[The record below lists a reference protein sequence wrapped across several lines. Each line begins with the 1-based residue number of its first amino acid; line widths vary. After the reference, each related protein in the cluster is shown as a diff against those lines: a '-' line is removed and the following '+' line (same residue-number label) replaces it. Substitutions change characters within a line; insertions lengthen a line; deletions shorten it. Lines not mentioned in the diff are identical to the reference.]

1 MDRPRNL
8 LVPFRRDRQ
17 RDFASGTDENL
28 LRAKVLHIVLSDGE
42 MPWRPELGSGL
53 GALRHHRNDA
63 VLEELVRIRVRDGL
77 RRWAPGVEVTELRVW
92 RVDAS
97 LVVRLRVRDHARGAD
112 TTLEART

>member
-1 MDRPRNL
+1 MDRARNL
-8 LVPFRRDRQ
+8 LLPFRRDRQ
-17 RDFASGTDENL
+17 RDFAWGTDVDL

-42 MPWRPELGSGL
+42 MPWRPELGAGL

-77 RRWAPGVEVTELRVW
+77 RRWAPGIEVAELRVS

-97 LVVRLRVRDHARGAD
+97 LVVRLRVRDAARGTDA
-112 TTLEART
+112 TLEART